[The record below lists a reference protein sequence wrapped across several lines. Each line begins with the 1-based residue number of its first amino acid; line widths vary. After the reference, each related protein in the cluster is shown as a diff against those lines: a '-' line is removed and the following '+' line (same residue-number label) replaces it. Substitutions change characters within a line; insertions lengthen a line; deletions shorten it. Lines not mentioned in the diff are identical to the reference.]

1 MSFDG
6 GVRRTERVV
15 RPDRYR
21 ALEALPVDAPRSVR
35 GGGYSY
41 AAASFGAGATVVD
54 ARAFDRLLAFDEASR
69 TVECEAGTTLGKLY
83 AAAECRGLYLPV
95 QPGYPRITVGGCIAG
110 DVHGKNHHRDGS
122 FRHRVRAL
130 TLFHPA
136 HGVLSLS
143 RERDAELF
151 DLTCGGLGLTGQILT
166 ATLALEPLPARTVA
180 VARTP
185 IAGIAETAA
194 CLRAAA
200 DADLVYTW
208 HDFSARGAGL
218 VAGAAGF
225 GRGFLYAGRFAP
237 GASVAVSQTPRV
249 WPLDAERRG
258 RWRLPLFGRAT
269 TRAFNA
275 AYGTTQALAAPDRA
289 LPVFDFL
296 FPVARKV
303 VYFEAFGAPGL
314 HEYQVLV
321 PEGAFLEF
329 TERAR
334 SAARRHRVPITL
346 ASCKLFRG
354 EQRLLRFDGTGICL
368 ALDFPRS
375 HASPAFAAEL
385 DEALLACRGI
395 PNVLKDSRLPRAVA
409 ERAFPEL
416 ERFRERLRAFD
427 PKRLHRSEL
436 SERLGL

>member
-1 MSFDG
+1 VSFDG

-21 ALEALPVDAPRSVR
+21 ALEALPADAPRSVR

-41 AAASFGAGATVVD
+41 AAASFGAGVTVVD

-69 TVECEAGTTLGKLY
+69 TVECEAGTTLGKLH
-83 AAAECRGLYLPV
+83 AAAECRGFYLPV

-143 RERDAELF
+143 RERDGELF

-180 VARTP
+180 VTRTP
-185 IAGIAETAA
+185 IGGIAETAA

-208 HDFSARGAGL
+208 HDFGVRGAGL
-218 VAGAAGF
+218 

-237 GASVAVSQTPRV
+237 AARVAVSQTPRV
-249 WPLDAERRG
+249 WPLDAERRR

-275 AYGTTQALAAPDRA
+275 AYGFAQAFTEPERA
-289 LPVFDFL
+289 LPLFDFL

-314 HEYQVLV
+314 HEYQVLL
-321 PEGAFLEF
+321 PEAALPDFA
-329 TERAR
+329 ERAR
-334 SAARRHRVPITL
+334 SAARRHGVPVTL

-354 EQRLLRFDGTGICL
+354 EQRLLRFDGTGVCL

-416 ERFRERLRAFD
+416 ERFRERLRTFD